1 MYTCLCVRAHIY
13 INRVLWRVVLVV
25 FSPNLYFSL
34 SVAQVF
40 LMPGKRDKV
49 LTALLVLRYTPSSVA
64 AQEQMSTVWGGGY
77 GVGAFL
83 SPSEDFVIATACT
96 GRSCVSVCGGGSM
109 VVRV

>member
-49 LTALLVLRYTPSSVA
+49 LTALMVLRYTPSSVA
-64 AQEQMSTVWGGGY
+64 AQEQMSTVWGGVRRGCLLVA
-77 GVGAFL
+77 VGRFCYCHRLYRPFVCL
-83 SPSEDFVIATACT
+83 S
-96 GRSCVSVCGGGSM
+96 
-109 VVRV
+109 VRRW

>member
-1 MYTCLCVRAHIY
+1 MCAHIY
-13 INRVLWRVVLVV
+13 INRVLWQVVLVV

-34 SVAQVF
+34 SAAEVF

-64 AQEQMSTVWGGGY
+64 VQEQMSTVWIGEGRY

-96 GRSCVSVCGGGSM
+96 GRSCVSVRGVGSM